1 MHVRAAGAPVCIG
14 PAQRTGAT
22 DRHRA
27 GIGPASGRDTAR
39 SPVAGACR
47 GEYHRSVSAAH
58 DYAEIERSLIASHAL
73 SEPAEAHGT
82 LAGALCALGPYRLED
97 WLAEILPEGAG
108 AGPTD
113 PALATLYAA
122 TVSALR
128 SQQMDFDLLIPSDD
142 QPIEERTRALTGW
155 CTGFLYGLGANGA
168 ADPQRLPGDLG
179 EILRDMTEI
188 TRADVDASDSLEA
201 NESALAE
208 LVEFVRVGVQLVFDE
223 LQPMREREIPPPPVL
238 H

>member
-1 MHVRAAGAPVCIG
+1 MRS
-14 PAQRTGAT
+14 RTGQARVAGT
-22 DRHRA
+22 RA
-27 GIGPASGRDTAR
+27 G
-39 SPVAGACR
+39 
-47 GEYHRSVSAAH
+47 EYYRCVPTPH
-58 DYAEIERSLIASHAL
+58 DYAEIQRTLSASHAL
-73 SEPAEAHGT
+73 ADPAEAHGT

-97 WLAEILPEGAG
+97 WLAEILPDGAG

-113 PALATLYAA
+113 PVLETLYAA
-122 TVSALR
+122 TVSSLSGAD
-128 SQQMDFDLLIPSDD
+128 MDFDLLIPDD
-142 QPIEERTRALTGW
+142 EQPIEERTRALTCW
-155 CTGFLYGLGANGA
+155 CTGFLYGLGINGA

-188 TRADVDASDSLEA
+188 TRAGVDATDSLEA

-223 LQPMREREIPPPPVL
+223 LQPLRDREPPPRPVL